1 LRVEIAVQ
9 KKIKYMP
16 FKFNLKYFLLA
27 LLLFV
32 TEVLIALYV
41 HDQIIR
47 PYFGDVLVILL
58 MYYAIKAILDYPVL
72 PTAIGVLIIS
82 FVIEALQY
90 LNIVEQLG
98 LQDNKIA
105 ATVIGTSF
113 SWVDIYAY
121 IIGFFLVLIL
131 EKQPPF
137 KIKT

>member
-1 LRVEIAVQ
+1 MYI
-9 KKIKYMP
+9 P

-58 MYYAIKAILDYPVL
+58 MYFAIKAILNYPVL
-72 PTAIGVLIIS
+72 LTAIAVLIIS
-82 FVIEALQY
+82 FIIEGLQY
-90 LNIVEQLG
+90 MNIVEKLG

-113 SWVDIYAY
+113 SWVDVCAY
-121 IIGFFLVLIL
+121 VLGFFLVLIF
-131 EKQPPF
+131 EKQHPF
-137 KIKT
+137 KIIT

>member
-1 LRVEIAVQ
+1 
-9 KKIKYMP
+9 MP

-47 PYFGDVLVILL
+47 PYIGDVLVVIL
-58 MYYAIKAILDYPVL
+58 MYYSIKAILNFPVKK
-72 PTAIGVLIIS
+72 TAIAVLIIS
-82 FVIEALQY
+82 FIIEGLQY

-98 LQDNKIA
+98 LQDNKLA

-113 SWVDIYAY
+113 SWVDIFAY
-121 IIGFFLVLIL
+121 ILGFILVLIFERDKT
-131 EKQPPF
+131 EK
-137 KIKT
+137 

>member
-1 LRVEIAVQ
+1 LRVEITVQ
-9 KKIKYMP
+9 KKIKNMP

-72 PTAIGVLIIS
+72 PTAIAVLIIS

-98 LQDNKIA
+98 FQDNKIA

-113 SWVDIYAY
+113 SWVDICAY
-121 IIGFFLVLIL
+121 IIGFFLVLIF
-131 EKQPPF
+131 EKQHPF
-137 KIKT
+137 KIIT